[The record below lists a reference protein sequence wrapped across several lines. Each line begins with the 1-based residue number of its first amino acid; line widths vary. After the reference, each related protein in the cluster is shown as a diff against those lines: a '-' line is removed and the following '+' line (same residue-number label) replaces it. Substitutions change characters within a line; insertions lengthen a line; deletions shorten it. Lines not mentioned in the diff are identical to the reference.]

1 MNFTVPP
8 TPQKWIEVIPYGL
21 VGGMAPES
29 SLIVF
34 KEKKGERRFAVWLSQ
49 LQSQVA
55 IQQGLREEE
64 TFSFL
69 NTLLSAV
76 DAKPKNCYFVKNSK
90 GEQFVKLQIKGLK
103 SISLNLKA
111 SECLSFCIY
120 HNCRFYCT
128 AEFIESM
135 KELRVG
141 KQVKNIKRS
150 SSLYL
155 N

>member
-8 TPQKWIEVIPYGL
+8 TPQKWIEVTPYGL
-21 VGGMAPES
+21 VRGMDSES

-34 KEKKGERRFAVWLSQ
+34 KEKKGEKRFAIWLSQ

-69 NTLLSAV
+69 NSFLTSV
-76 DAKPKNCYFVKNSK
+76 DMKPQSCYFVKNSK
-90 GEQFVKLQIKGLK
+90 GEQFVKLKFKGTK
-103 SISLNLKA
+103 DISLNLKA
-111 SECLSFCIY
+111 SECLAFCIY
-120 HNCRFYCT
+120 YNCRFYCT
-128 AEFIESM
+128 SDFIESM
-135 KELRVG
+135 KELRTG
-141 KQVKNIKRS
+141 KQVKNIKRNP
-150 SSLYL
+150 SLYL

>member
-8 TPQKWIEVIPYGL
+8 TPQNWIEVIPYGL

-34 KEKKGERRFAVWLSQ
+34 KEKKGENRFAMWLSQ

-55 IQQGLREEE
+55 IQQGMREEE

-69 NTLLSAV
+69 NTLLNAV
-76 DAKPKNCYFVKNSK
+76 DVKPKSCYFVKNIK
-90 GEQFVKLQIKGLK
+90 GEQFVKLRLKGSK
-103 SISLNLKA
+103 SISLDLKA
-111 SECLSFCIY
+111 SECISFCIY
-120 HNCRFYCT
+120 HNCHFYCT
-128 AEFIESM
+128 AEFMESM

-141 KQVKNIKRS
+141 KQVQNIKRNP
-150 SSLYL
+150 SLYL